1 MLPCIIILSGKGSEM
16 TTKSI
21 RPTVKKCVLAY
32 SGGLD
37 TSIIVPWL
45 KNNYKCEVI
54 CFCANLGQDDE
65 LEGLE
70 AKALA
75 SGASKCYVEDLRLEF
90 LSDFVFP
97 TMQAGALYERDYL
110 LGTSFARPLIA
121 KKLVE
126 IAELEGAD
134 AVAHGATGKG
144 NDQVRFELT
153 VMALNP
159 RLRIIAPWREWNI
172 RGRKDALD
180 YAAEHNVPVKA
191 TMERI
196 YSQDRNIW
204 HLSNEGGPL
213 EDPWNEPPDDMFEWT
228 TSPQRAPDEPEY
240 VEIYFRKGVPER
252 VNGVAHGPVGIVQ
265 FLNGLGAKHGIGR
278 VDIVENRLVG
288 MKSHGVYE
296 TPGGTLLYKAH
307 AALEQL
313 CLDKETLHFKQM
325 VGLRFAELVYNGQW
339 FTPLREA
346 LTAFVNYTERN
357 ITGTVRL
364 KLYKGNVILAGRKSP
379 YSLYRED
386 YVTFDEDD
394 VYNQADA
401 EGFIKLFGLPLKV
414 EAMLNLQGRG
424 VSEFDEVDYD
434 DFKRD

>member
-1 MLPCIIILSGKGSEM
+1 MLPGIIIRTWKGSIM
-16 TTKSI
+16 SNKST
-21 RPTVKKCVLAY
+21 RPPVKKCVLAY

-97 TMQAGALYERDYL
+97 TLQAGAIYERDYL

-126 IAELEGAD
+126 IAEMEGAD

-159 RLRIIAPWREWNI
+159 KLRIIAPWREWNI

-228 TSPQRAPDEPEY
+228 NSPERAPEEPEY

-265 FLNGLGAKHGIGR
+265 LLNTLGARHGIGR

-357 ITGTVRL
+357 ITGTVRF

-386 YVTFDEDD
+386 YVTFDEDN

>member
-1 MLPCIIILSGKGSEM
+1 MTP
-16 TTKSI
+16 TTKSGKAPV
-21 RPTVKKCVLAY
+21 RKCVLAY

-65 LEGLE
+65 LHGLE
-70 AKALA
+70 EKALA

-90 LSDFVFP
+90 LTDFVFP
-97 TMQAGALYERDYL
+97 TMQAGATYERDYL

-121 KKLVE
+121 KRLVE
-126 IAELEGAD
+126 VAEIEGAD

-159 RLRIIAPWREWNI
+159 KLRIIAPWREWNI

-180 YAAEHNVPVKA
+180 YAVEHNVPVKA

-196 YSQDRNIW
+196 YSQDRNLW

-213 EDPWNEPPDDMFEWT
+213 EDPWNEPPADMFEWT
-228 TSPQRAPDEPEY
+228 TAPEKAPESPEY
-240 VEIYFRKGVPER
+240 VEIYFRRGIPER
-252 VNGVAHGPVGIVQ
+252 LNGTAAGPVGIMQ
-265 FLNGLGAKHGIGR
+265 QLNEIGARHGIGR

-288 MKSHGVYE
+288 MKSRGVYE
-296 TPGGTLLYKAH
+296 TPGGTLLYKGH

-313 CLDKETLHFKQM
+313 CLDKATLQYKQM

-346 LTAFVNYTERN
+346 LTAFVNETEKN

-386 YVTFDEDD
+386 YVTFDEDN
-394 VYNQADA
+394 VYDQSDA
-401 EGFIKLFGLPLKV
+401 EGFIKLFGLPMKV
-414 EAMLNLQGRG
+414 AAMLRVQGRG
-424 VSEFDEVDYD
+424 LSDFDEVDYD